1 MTKYVRQYIIVI
13 KQPLNR
19 ISRKSSGIVEAL
31 RIENANVLERNIVDM
46 GKNFDTFFDK
56 LKRVGVNTDKTI
68 DRFGGLDELYVKFLV
83 EFSNTERFEEI
94 YSAIETGDSAKAEMC
109 AHKLKGVLGNLGMDE
124 LFAEAELVMKDLR
137 SGNTAQAEQ
146 RLRTMQ
152 PKVIEIQQAI
162 KETPHD

>member
-1 MTKYVRQYIIVI
+1 
-13 KQPLNR
+13 
-19 ISRKSSGIVEAL
+19 
-31 RIENANVLERNIVDM
+31 M

-162 KETPHD
+162 KETPHE